1 MRNSR
6 RISDSRRKR
15 RKQLVRRG
23 VILIG
28 IVCLGIGGFTL
39 VREKI
44 ASSGE
49 RGAITAQKMEEEE
62 WVGAPSLDVQ
72 LLDVNEYSRPGTPLK
87 EIKGIVIHYTANPG
101 TTAKNNRDYFQGLKD
116 SHETKVRKSHK

>member
-1 MRNSR
+1 MMNSR

-15 RKQLVRRG
+15 RIQLVRRG

-87 EIKGIVIHYTANPG
+87 EI
-101 TTAKNNRDYFQGLKD
+101 
-116 SHETKVRKSHK
+116 